1 MELAENFL
9 EPFAKG
15 LRFYSR
21 KSRRTLMVSQVV
33 SLCLL
38 SGIFEG
44 EKLFPVLLKQ
54 LGGTSAHRTF
64 RPVSL

>member
-15 LRFYSR
+15 LRFDSR
-21 KSRRTLMVSQVV
+21 KSRRTLVVSQVV

-44 EKLFPVLLKQ
+44 GKAFSCSPKAARWYNCSQ
-54 LGGTSAHRTF
+54 DIQTS
-64 RPVSL
+64 